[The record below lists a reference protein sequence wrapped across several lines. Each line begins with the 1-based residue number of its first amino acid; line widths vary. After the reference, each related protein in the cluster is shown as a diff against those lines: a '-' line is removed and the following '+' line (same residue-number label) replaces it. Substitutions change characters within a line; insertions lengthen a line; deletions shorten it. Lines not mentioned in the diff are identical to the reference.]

1 VERDR
6 REERKFEREARTLAG
21 MVGIYYR
28 GNHRDVYK
36 EPFDAGGI
44 TFNVGK
50 KPPSLCTECAGLLE
64 YGLKKLEKCPLKP
77 KPACKKC
84 PVHCYEP
91 AYRERVRA
99 VMRYSGPRLI
109 RRGRLDLLV
118 KFYL

>member
-6 REERKFEREARTLAG
+6 RERKKFEREARTLAG
-21 MVGIYYR
+21 MVGIYCR
-28 GNHRDVYK
+28 GNHRDVSK
-36 EPFDAGGI
+36 EPFDARKS
-44 TFNVGK
+44 TFNAGK
-50 KPPSLCTECAGLLE
+50 KPPLLCTECAKLLE

-91 AYRERVRA
+91 GYRERVRA

-109 RRGRLDLLV
+109 RRGRLDLLI